1 VVFCAKR
8 GRVVVRLTLRILV
21 GQTALAAKGEIDMS
35 YVDGFLIVVPE
46 DKLDQYRTMA
56 EEGRDIWMKH
66 GALDYKE
73 CVGDDLNPQMGE
85 MESLPFPELTGLA
98 GDERLVFSFIV
109 YRSKQ
114 HRDEVN
120 AKVMSDP
127 AMAPEKMK
135 DMPFDMKRFSYGGFE
150 VLVDV

>member
-1 VVFCAKR
+1 MK
-8 GRVVVRLTLRILV
+8 
-21 GQTALAAKGEIDMS
+21 
-35 YVDGFLIVVPE
+35 YVDGFVIVIPK
-46 DKLDQYRTMA
+46 DKLDNYRRLA

-73 CVGDDLNPQMGE
+73 CVGDDLDPGMGGMETLTFPQ
-85 MESLPFPELTGLA
+85 LTGLA
-98 GDERLVFSFIV
+98 PDEAVIFSFIV
-109 YRSKQ
+109 YNSRQ

-127 AMAPEKMK
+127 AMSAEEVKNRP
-135 DMPFDMKRFSYGGFE
+135 MPFDMKRFSYGGFE

>member
-1 VVFCAKR
+1 M
-8 GRVVVRLTLRILV
+8 T
-21 GQTALAAKGEIDMS
+21 
-35 YVDGFLIVVPE
+35 YVDGFLIVVPG

-56 EEGRDIWMKH
+56 EEGRDLWLKH

-73 CVGDDLNPQMGE
+73 CVGDDLHPQMGE
-85 MESLPFPELTGLA
+85 VESLPFPKLTGLA
-98 GDERLVFSFIV
+98 EDERLVFSFIV
-109 YRSKQ
+109 YSSRQ

-127 AMAPEKMK
+127 AMSPEKMK
-135 DMPFDMKRFSYGGFE
+135 DKPMPFDMRRLSYGGFE

>member
-1 VVFCAKR
+1 MR
-8 GRVVVRLTLRILV
+8 
-21 GQTALAAKGEIDMS
+21 
-35 YVDGFLIVVPE
+35 YVDGFLIVVPV

-56 EEGRDIWMKH
+56 EKGRDIWLKH

-73 CVGDDLNPQMGE
+73 CVGDDLNPQMGDVE
-85 MESLPFPELTGLA
+85 LLPFPKLTGLA
-98 GDERLVFSFIV
+98 EDERLIFSFIV
-109 YRSKQ
+109 YSSSQ

-127 AMAPEKMK
+127 AMNPEKMNDK
-135 DMPFDMKRFSYGGFE
+135 ATPFDMKRLSYGGFE

>member
-1 VVFCAKR
+1 MR
-8 GRVVVRLTLRILV
+8 
-21 GQTALAAKGEIDMS
+21 
-35 YVDGFLIVVPE
+35 YVDGFLIVVPAE
-46 DKLDQYRTMA
+46 NLEAYRRMA

-73 CVGDDLNPQMGE
+73 CVGDDLDPKMGDLE
-85 MESLPFPELTGLA
+85 LLPFPRLTGLA
-98 GDERLVFSFIV
+98 ANERLVFAFIV
-109 YRSKQ
+109 FNSRE

-127 AMAPEKMK
+127 AMSPEQMK
-135 DMPFDMKRFSYGGFE
+135 DKPMPFDMMRMSYGGFE

>member
-1 VVFCAKR
+1 M
-8 GRVVVRLTLRILV
+8 
-21 GQTALAAKGEIDMS
+21 DMR
-35 YVDGFLIVVPE
+35 YVDGFLIVVPA
-46 DKLDQYRTMA
+46 DKLDEYRAMA
-56 EEGRDIWMKH
+56 EEGRDAWMKH

-85 MESLPFPELTGLA
+85 MEWLPFPRLTKLA
-98 GDERLVFSFIV
+98 DDERLIFAFIV
-109 YRSKQ
+109 FKSRA

-127 AMAPEKMK
+127 AMSPEVMK
-135 DMPFDMKRFSYGGFE
+135 EKPMPFEMKRFSYGGFE